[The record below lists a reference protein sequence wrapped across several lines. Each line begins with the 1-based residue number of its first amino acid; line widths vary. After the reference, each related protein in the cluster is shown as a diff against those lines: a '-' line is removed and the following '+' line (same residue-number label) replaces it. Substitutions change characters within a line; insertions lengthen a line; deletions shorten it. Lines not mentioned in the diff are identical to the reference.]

1 MARERKHREG
11 VTIHE
16 GPMAD
21 THGTEW
27 REQAAK
33 LEELNQRRIEDP
45 MQTLPNSLTTIDKA
59 HAWRAKSDEG
69 TVDKTDNAVGGDH
82 VPTAES

>member
-1 MARERKHREG
+1 MAEEQQGREG
-11 VTIHE
+11 ITIHE

-21 THGTEW
+21 SHGTEW

-33 LEELNQRRIEDP
+33 LEELNQRRVENP
-45 MQTLPNSLTTIDKA
+45 MQTLPDSMTTIDKA
-59 HAWRAKSDEG
+59 HAWRSKSDEG

-82 VPTAES
+82 ISTRDA